1 MRLAIRMHRMNKA
14 FSFAHS
20 TVLHIKDN
28 PYLPCSS
35 AIKFHSITPTYH
47 TDPSLNPRLSIPDF
61 FSKAARQNP
70 ERRAWV
76 RGYTD
81 PALLMHC
88 TVSAYSQNRP
98 YLPCSVQYLHCSN
111 PQHNSLSMHIKM
123 HYTPTTTDPTAFNNP
138 PLHTTDKHKAYLYKW
153 RQNGTRCRDG
163 VKVLWC
169 HSHLV

>member
-1 MRLAIRMHRMNKA
+1 MNKV

-35 AIKFHSITPTYH
+35 VIKFHSITPTYH
-47 TDPSLNPRLSIPDF
+47 TDPSLKPRLSIPDF
-61 FSKAARQNP
+61 VSKAARQNP
-70 ERRAWV
+70 EWRAWV

-98 YLPCSVQYLHCSN
+98 YLPCSVQQLHCSN
-111 PQHNSLSMHIKM
+111 IAHSPCTSKCTTR
-123 HYTPTTTDPTAFNNP
+123 YTPTTTDPTAFSNP
-138 PLHTTDKHKAYLYKW
+138 PLHTTNKHKAYLYKCSKTAQDV
-153 RQNGTRCRDG
+153 RMVRKCCG
-163 VKVLWC
+163 VIRI
-169 HSHLV
+169 